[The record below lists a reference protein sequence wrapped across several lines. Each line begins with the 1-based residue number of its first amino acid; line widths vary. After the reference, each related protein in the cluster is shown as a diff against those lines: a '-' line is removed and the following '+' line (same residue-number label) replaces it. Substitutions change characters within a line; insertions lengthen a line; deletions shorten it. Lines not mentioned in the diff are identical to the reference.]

1 MTAVDVIAKKRDGG
15 ELSREEIR
23 FMIEGMLSGEVAD
36 YQMAAW
42 AMAVLLRGMTD
53 REVRDLTLVMVE
65 SGEVLD
71 LSELA
76 PIVVDK
82 HSTGGVGDK
91 TTLVVAPL
99 VAAAGLPVAKMSGR
113 GLGYSGGTLDKLEA
127 IPGYD
132 VNLDHE
138 RFMACVR
145 EHGIVV
151 SGQTADLAP
160 ADKHLYALR
169 DVTATVPSIP
179 LIASSIMSK
188 KLASGADALVLDVK
202 VGRGAFMETLED
214 ARALAQL
221 MVSIG
226 EDAGKRVTA
235 ILSDMSQPL
244 GHAVGNSLETREAI
258 ETLRGNG
265 PKDLAHH
272 CAVVAGEM
280 LYLGEKVDSPEAGVN
295 QARAM
300 LADGAALAKFAEWVA
315 AQGGD
320 PRVVDQ
326 PDLLPRAPVVCTV
339 TAPESGYLSRLDARE
354 IGLAA
359 VELGA
364 GRRKKG
370 DAIDLAVGIVVHKKV
385 GDKIARGA
393 PLLDVHAQSEA
404 AAEDAS
410 QRLLA
415 AVQIEPTRQIVPP
428 PVLGVL
434 RGRS

>member
-1 MTAVDVIAKKRDGG
+1 MNAVDIIARKRDGG
-15 ELSREEIR
+15 ELSRDEIQ
-23 FMIEGMLSGEVAD
+23 FMIGGMLSGEVAD

-53 REVRDLTLVMVE
+53 REAHDLTMVMVD
-65 SGEVLD
+65 SGDVLD
-71 LSELA
+71 LSDLA

-132 VNLDHE
+132 VNLARE
-138 RFMACVR
+138 RFLDCVR
-145 EHGIVV
+145 QHGIAV

-188 KLASGADALVLDVK
+188 KLASGANALVLDVK
-202 VGRGAFMETLED
+202 VGRGAFMETLGE
-214 ARALAQL
+214 ARSLAKL
-221 MVSIG
+221 MVRIG
-226 EDAGKRVTA
+226 EEAGKRVTA

-244 GHAVGNSLETREAI
+244 GHAVGNALEMQEAI
-258 ETLRGNG
+258 ATLGGKG
-265 PKDLAHH
+265 PEDFSHH
-272 CAVVAGEM
+272 CAVISGEM
-280 LYLGEKVDSPEAGVN
+280 LYLGEKVPTPEAGIER
-295 QARAM
+295 ARAM
-300 LADGAALAKFAEWVA
+300 IADGSALAKFAEWVA

-320 PRVVDQ
+320 ARVVDD
-326 PDLLPRAPVVCTV
+326 PDLMPRAPIVRTLM
-339 TAPESGYLSRLDARE
+339 APDGGYLNRLDARE
-354 IGLAA
+354 VGLAA

-364 GRRKKG
+364 GRRRKG

-385 GDKIARGA
+385 GDEIDKGA
-393 PLLDVHAQSEA
+393 PLLDIHAQSEE
-404 AAEDAS
+404 AAEEAA
-410 QRLLA
+410 QRLLG
-415 AVQIEPTRQIVPP
+415 AVTIEPIGQLGPVP
-428 PVLGVL
+428 VIDLI
-434 RGRS
+434 RGN

>member
-1 MTAVDVIAKKRDGG
+1 MNAVDIIAKKRDGG
-15 ELSREEIR
+15 ELSRDEIQ
-23 FMIEGMLSGEVAD
+23 FMIGGMLSGAVAD

-53 REVRDLTLVMVE
+53 RETHDLTMVMVD

-71 LSELA
+71 LSGLA

-132 VNLDHE
+132 VNLDRE
-138 RFMACVR
+138 RFLACVR

-202 VGRGAFMETLED
+202 VGRGAFMETLEE
-214 ARALAQL
+214 ARSLAKL
-221 MVSIG
+221 MVRIG
-226 EDAGKRVTA
+226 EEAGKRVTA

-244 GHAVGNSLETREAI
+244 GHAVGNALETREAI
-258 ETLRGNG
+258 ATLRGKG
-265 PKDLAHH
+265 PEDFAHH

-280 LYLGEKVDSPEAGVN
+280 LYLGEKVPTPESGIDE
-295 QARAM
+295 ARDM
-300 LADGAALAKFAEWVA
+300 LADGSALAKFTEWVA

-320 PRVVDQ
+320 ARVVDD
-326 PDLLPRAPVVCTV
+326 PDLMPRAPIVRTV
-339 TAPESGYLSRLDARE
+339 AAPEEGHLSRLDARE
-354 IGLAA
+354 IGLTA

-385 GDKIARGA
+385 GDQVGKGA
-393 PLLDVHAQSEA
+393 PLLDIHAQSDA
-404 AAEDAS
+404 AAEEAAK
-410 QRLLA
+410 RLLG
-415 AVQIEPTRQIVPP
+415 AVTITSVGQLASPL
-428 PVLGVL
+428 VLDL
-434 RGRS
+434 IRGD

>member
-1 MTAVDVIAKKRDGG
+1 MNAVDIIAKKRDDG
-15 ELSREEIR
+15 ELSRNEIA
-23 FMIEGMLSGEVAD
+23 FMITGMLSGEVAD

-42 AMAVLLRGMTD
+42 AMAILLRGMTN
-53 REVRDLTLVMVE
+53 REAHDLTMVMVD
-65 SGEVLD
+65 SGDVLD

-132 VNLDHE
+132 VNLDRE
-138 RFMACVR
+138 RFLACVR

-169 DVTATVPSIP
+169 DVTGTVPSVP

-202 VGRGAFMETLED
+202 VGRGAFMETLEE
-214 ARALAQL
+214 ARSLAKL
-221 MVSIG
+221 MVRIG
-226 EDAGKRVTA
+226 EEAGKRVTA

-244 GHAVGNSLETREAI
+244 GLAVGNALEMREAI
-258 ETLRGNG
+258 ATLRGEG
-265 PKDLAHH
+265 PADFAQH

-280 LYLGEKVDSPEAGVN
+280 LYLGERAPTPEAGIDE
-295 QARAM
+295 ARSM
-300 LADGAALAKFAEWVA
+300 LADGSALPKFAEWIT

-320 PRVVDQ
+320 ACVVDES
-326 PDLLPRAPVVCTV
+326 DLMPRAPIVRTV
-339 TAPESGYLSRLDARE
+339 TASEDGYLNRLDARE
-354 IGLAA
+354 VGLAA

-370 DAIDLAVGIVVHKKV
+370 DAIDLAVGIVVHHKV
-385 GDKIARGA
+385 GEKVEKGT
-393 PLLDVHAQSEA
+393 PLLDIHAQSDA
-404 AAEDAS
+404 AAKGAAE
-410 QRLLA
+410 RLLE
-415 AVQIEPTRQIVPP
+415 AVTIESVGQLAPP
-428 PVLGVL
+428 PVLDL
-434 RGRS
+434 IRGS